1 MLLDYRHWLETELKL
16 LANAGN
22 HAYSFGQATM
32 ARRAIERFD
41 QELGGRVPVTFERV
55 RIDGILTALEQ
66 LAERATSLDPSL
78 EALRRDLQTALTQAA
93 E

>member
-1 MLLDYRHWLETELKL
+1 MLPDYRHWLETELKL
-16 LANAGN
+16 LGNAGN

-41 QELGGRVPVTFERV
+41 QELAGCVPVAFERT
-55 RIDGILTALEQ
+55 RIDAILTALEQ
-66 LAERATSLDPSL
+66 LQERSTSLDPAL
-78 EALRRDLQTALTQAA
+78 EALRTALQNALALEA